1 MRRRVCAI
9 AVAASSAV
17 ALGAQEPQQQPS
29 RVPGTFRSAVTLV
42 PLDVRV
48 LDRQGRP
55 VDDLKR
61 EDFVVFEEDVPQ
73 KIGHFSH
80 QRLTPEPSAVDAS
93 LRLRQAPGR
102 ALEPQ
107 NHRVFLIVLGRGRLQ
122 YPARGLDATIDFV
135 REQLLPQD
143 QVAVLAYNRATDF
156 STNRQQVIEVLER
169 FRERHEK
176 IEADLQHRLSGL
188 AAVYG
193 SRDIPDTMQ
202 SAIDAIF
209 EIPDGPGF
217 RRLPPGR
224 IVDLESIDEDTGYAY
239 DAANPSDRGFEAFV
253 ARNVQTFHDLGN
265 VYGGIE
271 YLRYIEGEKHLVF
284 LTEHGL
290 FVPRVENDVNLA
302 DVASDARVVIDIIKT
317 GGVYSE
323 FPGRWL
329 SNTAWAHNFSV
340 MTLQNVARLSGGQS
354 SLFRYASDAFG
365 SIDAATR
372 SSYLIGYYPSD
383 TEWDGR
389 FRRVKVTVDRPG
401 VTVLVRHGYF
411 ARPQLV
417 PFDRRQ
423 FLTYNRVVSAGG
435 YAEEITDIALRLTAS
450 TATAADRTKEV
461 VVSLRID
468 PSRISFSE
476 AGGLHT
482 ATLDVAVFCGDR
494 RQNTVCEQWDKM
506 ELKLSTEALER
517 ARKDGVAYQTR
528 VPLKDPRADLRYV
541 KAVVYDYA
549 ADVLGSASVRL
560 QQ

>member
-1 MRRRVCAI
+1 
-9 AVAASSAV
+9 
-17 ALGAQEPQQQPS
+17 
-29 RVPGTFRSAVTLV
+29 V

-48 LDRQGRP
+48 LDRQGRS
-55 VDDLKR
+55 VTDLKE
-61 EDFVVFEEDVPQ
+61 EDFVVFEEGVPQ
-73 KIGHFSH
+73 KIGFFAH
-80 QRLTPEPSAVDAS
+80 QMLTPEPSAGDTT
-93 LRLRQAPGR
+93 LRMRKAPGR
-102 ALEPQ
+102 SLEPQ
-107 NHRVFLIVLGRGRLQ
+107 NYRVFLIVLGRGRLQ
-122 YPARGLDATIDFV
+122 YPARGLDATIEFL
-135 REQLLPQD
+135 RERLLPQD

-156 STNRQQVIEVLER
+156 SIHREHIIQVLER
-169 FRERHEK
+169 FRQRHEK
-176 IEADLQHRLSGL
+176 IEADLQHRVSGL
-188 AAVYG
+188 AAMYG
-193 SRDIPDTMQ
+193 SRDIPDDMQ
-202 SAIDAIF
+202 SAIDDIF
-209 EIPDGPGF
+209 DVPEGPGF

-224 IVDLESIDEDTGYAY
+224 IVDLESIDEDIGFAY
-239 DAANPSDRGFEAFV
+239 DAANPTDRGFDAFV
-253 ARNVQTFHDLGN
+253 ARNVQTFQDLGN

-290 FVPRVENDVNLA
+290 FVPRVENDVSLA
-302 DVASDARVVIDIIKT
+302 DVASDARVAIDIIKT

-340 MTLQNVARLSGGQS
+340 MTLQNVATLSGGQS

-365 SIDAATR
+365 RIDAATR

-389 FRRVKVTVDRPG
+389 FRRVKVKVNRPG

-435 YAEEITDIALRLTAS
+435 YSEEITDIELDLKWS
-450 TATAADRTKEV
+450 VATAADRSKEV
-461 VVSLRID
+461 IVALRID
-468 PSRISFSE
+468 PSRISFAES
-476 AGGLHT
+476 GGVHT

-494 RQNTVCEQWDKM
+494 RQNTVCEQWDKA
-506 ELKLSTEALER
+506 ELKLSREALER
-517 ARKDGVAYQTR
+517 AKKDGLSFQTR
-528 VPLKDPRADLRYV
+528 VPLDDPKVELRYV

-549 ADVLGSASVRL
+549 ADVLGSASVRVR
-560 QQ
+560 Q